1 MQQTRA
7 SWENDISFY
16 LSESKRMLKTKEE
29 IIWRV
34 VDDEALLLDTD
45 SGYYFSM
52 NDTATEI
59 WCLLNE
65 GKSIDDVA
73 TTISERYEID
83 SESVRRD
90 VQELIANL
98 NKEQIASLGE

>member
-1 MQQTRA
+1 
-7 SWENDISFY
+7 
-16 LSESKRMLKTKEE
+16 MLKTKEE

-34 VDDEALLLDTD
+34 VDDEALLLDTN

-73 TTISERYEID
+73 ATISERYEID
-83 SESVRRD
+83 SSSVKRD
-90 VQELIANL
+90 VEELIDNL

>member
-1 MQQTRA
+1 
-7 SWENDISFY
+7 
-16 LSESKRMLKTKEE
+16 MLKTKEE

>member
-1 MQQTRA
+1 
-7 SWENDISFY
+7 
-16 LSESKRMLKTKEE
+16 MLKTKEE

-83 SESVRRD
+83 SKSVRRD